1 MFSPSVFKSLF
12 SVILL
17 LQKEMRDPVDILMT
31 FGHLHDRLLL
41 SSDGFEIHFP
51 IKKRKQNEKGTKQSK
66 KQRNVKTNFPP
77 L

>member
-1 MFSPSVFKSLF
+1 
-12 SVILL
+12 
-17 LQKEMRDPVDILMT
+17 MRDPVDILMT